1 MPIPYRGLSGT
12 INDEESRT
20 SKAVNFAKD
29 VWEGTKEFKNPKNP
43 LNWGHN
49 VGAVGA
55 RAIESVVPTSP
66 QELSQ
71 ELVELKS
78 AKAAYPALKIAKEI
92 PIVKSGLTKIGDV
105 KNQLLSNVAQNLQI
119 NPKLANALAYTR
131 DDAIENL
138 GKLGGQTSWGR
149 TKRTIQGPVPPELTD
164 KTFKKGAK
172 TQEEAI
178 MSGTTKFVKD
188 GDPFQIRN
196 YAAAY
201 SPKGQTTKVAT
212 RKTTGRGITQE
223 GNTRKIN
230 ERLAT
235 ADWITPEETK
245 AFGKAMAQAA
255 AEGMDGDH
263 IVEVARVANAVRH
276 MSKARRTAYFRIME
290 NSGTHLGNHPKNIQK
305 LSKELNQVVKPAEI
319 RALDNA
325 LRKMD
330 KRGKTLLEEI
340 IFSGKK
346 TKPTQFPD
354 QIQRHIDRSQEIG
367 IPEPTWKSGSIDYT
381 WRPQSGT
388 GQIDIPPQSLK
399 TFKGLRDEF
408 FNQIEDLPSG
418 SVWELN
424 PKFKDAKRRRI
435 YGKLFEGDKRIT
447 RNADETLGW
456 VLTIP

>member
-1 MPIPYRGLSGT
+1 MMDRSLWAGV
-12 INDEESRT
+12 DEF
-20 SKAVNFAKD
+20 KPNKVVNAAKE
-29 VWEGTKEFKNPKNP
+29 VWKGTKEFKDARNP

-55 RAIESVVPTSP
+55 RAIESVVPTST
-66 QELSQ
+66 QELMQ

-78 AKAAYPALKIAKEI
+78 AKTAYPALKIAKEI
-92 PIVKSGLTKIGDV
+92 PIVKSGLTKIGDISKQAV
-105 KNQLLSNVAQNLQI
+105 SNVSRNLNI

-138 GKLGGQTSWGR
+138 GKLGGQTSWGK

-164 KTFKKGAK
+164 KTFTKGAK

-178 MSGTTKFVKD
+178 MAGTTKFVKD

-196 YAAAY
+196 YAAGY

-223 GNTRKIN
+223 GNTRKLN
-230 ERLAT
+230 EALAT
-235 ADWITPEETK
+235 ADWITPKETK

-263 IVEVARVANAVRH
+263 IVEVARVANAVRN
-276 MSKARRTAYFRIME
+276 MSPARRKAYFRIFE
-290 NSGTHLGNHPKNIQK
+290 NTGIHLGNHPKNIQK
-305 LSKELNQVVKPAEI
+305 LTKELNQVVKPAEI
-319 RALDNA
+319 RSLDNA
-325 LRKMD
+325 LRNMD
-330 KRGKTLLEEI
+330 KRSKTLLEEML
-340 IFSGKK
+340 FSGKK

-354 QIQRHIDRSQEIG
+354 KIQRHIDRSQEIG
-367 IPEPTWKSGSIDYT
+367 ITEPSWKDGSIDYI
-381 WRPQSGT
+381 WRPQSNT
-388 GQIDIPPQSLK
+388 GQIDIPPQSMK

-408 FNQIEDLPSG
+408 FGQIEDLPSG

-435 YGKLFEGDKRIT
+435 YAKLFESDKRIT

-456 VLTIP
+456 ILRVP